1 MIRQSTQLKQYT
13 CSSEVI
19 NWFTQLEDKQRLRFI
34 IFDIESFY
42 PSITPTLL
50 DNALDWA
57 RNYVDVTPQQRVIIH
72 QDLYNEGEPWVKKGG
87 INFDIGM
94 GAFHGAQACEIVG
107 LYLLN
112 LLQTLPDFQA
122 IL

>member
-1 MIRQSTQLKQYT
+1 MTNCFKKLG
-13 CSSEVI
+13 
-19 NWFTQLEDKQRLRFI
+19 DKQRLRFI

-72 QDLYNEGEPWVKKGG
+72 QACQSYLYNEGDPWVKKGG
-87 INFDIGM
+87 TNFDIGM
-94 GAFHGAQACEIVG
+94 GAFHGAQACEMVG

-112 LLQTLPDFQA
+112 LQKLSQIFMPFYTGMMVWGSQD
-122 IL
+122 